1 MAAAGSGFVFR
12 HLPEYHPGKYSKV
25 VMALPFPK
33 VSLRGGNVF
42 ETILSALV
50 VVVAIG
56 FLAFIFVRT
65 GTGHLGSYPLRIR
78 VADASG
84 LTVGSDVR
92 LGGTKIGSI
101 TDLRLDTSNYSAV
114 ITATIRDDLALPV
127 DSRASVA
134 TSTLSNPY
142 LSIAPGNAAQKAQP
156 DGEIG
161 ERPARRK

>member
-1 MAAAGSGFVFR
+1 
-12 HLPEYHPGKYSKV
+12 
-25 VMALPFPK
+25 MALPFPK

-56 FLAFIFVRT
+56 FLAFILVRT
-65 GTGHLGSYPLRIR
+65 GTGHLGSYSLRIR

-101 TDLRLDTSNYSAV
+101 TDLWLDKSDFSAV
-114 ITATIRDDLALPV
+114 VKANIRDDLALPV

-142 LSIAPGNAAQKAQP
+142 LSIAPGNAAKTVGP

-161 ERPARRK
+161 AGRHK